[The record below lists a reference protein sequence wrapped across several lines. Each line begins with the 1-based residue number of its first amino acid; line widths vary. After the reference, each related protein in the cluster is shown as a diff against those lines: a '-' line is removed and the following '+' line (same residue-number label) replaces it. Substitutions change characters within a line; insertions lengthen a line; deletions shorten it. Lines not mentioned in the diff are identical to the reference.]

1 MKWVGFLIF
10 LKSRQ
15 PSISFSRLLKLDLPT
30 YFIDHFLMNPE
41 ICVNPRILTM
51 LIGKKILPTL
61 SDLSGFQIYL
71 LSRWLA
77 VNLTLITGDEAGRGE
92 GANEKNKENTVV
104 VSQQGSVSF
113 LIL

>member
-1 MKWVGFLIF
+1 MC
-10 LKSRQ
+10 KSEN
-15 PSISFSRLLKLDLPT
+15 I
-30 YFIDHFLMNPE
+30 NN
-41 ICVNPRILTM
+41 VNWQKDIT
-51 LIGKKILPTL
+51 TL

>member
-15 PSISFSRLLKLDLPT
+15 PSISFSRVLKLDLPT

-77 VNLTLITGDEAGRGE
+77 VNLILITGDEAGRGE
-92 GANEKNKENTVV
+92 GANEKKTKKNHC
-104 VSQQGSVSF
+104 GG
-113 LIL
+113 